1 MRFFI
6 TFSYN
11 GTRYCG
17 WQRQPNGIAVQEE
30 LEKALSTI
38 LRTPIELTGA
48 GRTDAGVHA
57 LNMVAHFDITDDILP
72 SILKNIAYEPRQ
84 RTYSPPVLGGVP
96 NGEGGISTVDRRPL
110 TVDTKRLINNLNSL
124 LPHDIAVKNIERVN
138 DEAHARFD
146 ALSRKYEYHI
156 TTHKNPFLKEQA
168 CRIHFPLNIELMNE
182 AANVLFEYED
192 FTSFSKL
199 HTDVKTNNCTI
210 MEAYWQQRGDE
221 FVFTIKA
228 NRFLRNMV
236 RAIVG
241 TLMEVGRERLTIDG
255 FRQVIEAKNRCSAGH
270 SVPACGLYF
279 IEAEYPETIH
289 NI

>member
-30 LEKALSTI
+30 LEKALTTI

-57 LNMVAHFDITDDILP
+57 LNMVAHFDIADD
-72 SILKNIAYEPRQ
+72 
-84 RTYSPPVLGGVP
+84 T
-96 NGEGGISTVDRRPL
+96 TVDCRLL

-124 LPHDIAVKNIERVN
+124 LPYDIAVKKVERVT

-156 TTHKNPFLKEQA
+156 ITHKNPFLKEQA
-168 CRIHFPLNIELMNE
+168 CRIHFPLNMELMNE
-182 AANVLFEYED
+182 AAKVLFEYED

-210 MEAYWQQRGDE
+210 MEAYWQQRGE
-221 FVFTIKA
+221 ELVFTIKA

-241 TLMEVGRERLTIDG
+241 TLMEVGRERLTIEG

-270 SVPACGLYF
+270 LVPACGLYF
-279 IEAEYPETIH
+279 IEAEYPEKI
-289 NI
+289 NITKQ

>member
-30 LEKALSTI
+30 LEKALTTI

-57 LNMVAHFDITDDILP
+57 LNMVAHFDIADD
-72 SILKNIAYEPRQ
+72 
-84 RTYSPPVLGGVP
+84 T
-96 NGEGGISTVDRRPL
+96 TVDHRPL
-110 TVDTKRLINNLNSL
+110 TVDSKRLINNLNSL
-124 LPHDIAVKNIERVN
+124 LPYDIAVKKVERVT

-156 TTHKNPFLKEQA
+156 ITHKNPFLKEQA

-182 AANVLFEYED
+182 AAKVLFEYED

-210 MEAYWQQRGDE
+210 MEAYWQQRGE
-221 FVFTIKA
+221 ELVFTIKA

-241 TLMEVGRERLTIDG
+241 TLMEVGRERMTIDG

-279 IEAEYPETIH
+279 IEAEYPETI
-289 NI
+289 NIQNK

>member
-6 TFSYN
+6 TFTYN

-30 LEKALSTI
+30 LEKALTTI

-57 LNMVAHFDITDDILP
+57 LNMVAHFDVAKLLIESTNQSRDAINCVSNETDEYIKILE
-72 SILKNIAYEPRQ
+72 KN
-84 RTYSPPVLGGVP
+84 
-96 NGEGGISTVDRRPL
+96 
-110 TVDTKRLINNLNSL
+110 RLINNLNSL
-124 LPHDIAVKNIERVN
+124 LPYDIAVKNIERVT

-182 AANVLFEYED
+182 AAKVLFEYED

-210 MEAYWQQRGDE
+210 MEAYWQQRGE
-221 FVFTIKA
+221 ELIFTIKA

-241 TLMEVGRERLTIDG
+241 TLMEVGRERLTIEG

-279 IEAEYPETIH
+279 IEAEYPETI
-289 NI
+289 NIQNK

>member
-57 LNMVAHFDITDDILP
+57 LNMVAHFDIPNDILP
-72 SILKNIAYEPRQ
+72 SYLKESDSKIRQ
-84 RTYSPPVLGGVP
+84 HSYSPPVLGGVP
-96 NGEGGISTVDRRPL
+96 RSGEGVINEY
-110 TVDTKRLINNLNSL
+110 KKLINNLNSL
-124 LPHDIAVKNIERVN
+124 LPYDIAVKKIEKVA

-156 TTHKNPFLKEQA
+156 ITSKNPFLKEQA
-168 CRIHFPLNIELMNE
+168 CRIHFPLNIELMNK
-182 AANVLFEYED
+182 AAKVLFEYED

-210 MEAYWQQRGDE
+210 MEAYWQQRCE
-221 FVFTIKA
+221 ELVFTIKA

-241 TLMEVGRERLTIDG
+241 TLMEVGRERLTIEG

-279 IEAEYPETIH
+279 IEAEYPQ
-289 NI
+289 NIYHTL